1 MASEPT
7 LHDRLRATERGRRDL
22 PHDRG
27 AAGVDR
33 PVESVAHVAGVVLA
47 GVQPWGACVLEEV
60 TPRALTPVANRPLIS
75 HVLKWL
81 DESGIRAVSVCSNT
95 CTRTLR
101 KVLGPSETPDRDSPP
116 MAIDFYEDIAPRGP
130 AGCIR
135 DASVHSVHD
144 VFIVVDGTIVPQL
157 DIVELL
163 GFHQRSGASLTV
175 VVSSDLADT
184 RTGGDARCPVGIYVF
199 SKRAL
204 AHVPATGYQDIKET
218 LIPRL
223 YQYGESVVTFQMNGA
238 MPRIKGVDSYLA
250 VNDWVLSRSLCD
262 PQEFSEYRTQGDARI
277 HPSASVDS
285 TVRLIGPILIGEGS
299 SIGRGV
305 TIVGPTTIGAHC
317 RVGEGAIVC
326 RTSVWDECTIKPD
339 AVVDRCILTTHSW
352 VRADSA
358 YRYVVF
364 ADHRRPLGRLGRWI
378 DHWLTSRDGRQPD
391 GV

>member
-7 LHDRLRATERGRRDL
+7 LQDRLRATERGRRDL
-22 PHDRG
+22 SHDLG
-27 AAGVDR
+27 PTGVQL
-33 PVESVAHVAGVVLA
+33 PAEAVSHVAGVVLA
-47 GVQPWGACVLEEV
+47 GAQPWGECVLEEV
-60 TPRALTPVANRPLIS
+60 TPRALTPVVNRPLIS

-81 DESGIRAVSVCSNT
+81 DGSGIRTVSVCSNT

-101 KVLGPSETPDRDSPP
+101 QALETGEMTDRVPAH

-144 VFIVVDGTIVPQL
+144 VFIVVDGTIVPRL

-163 GFHQRSGASLTV
+163 GFHRRSGASLTV
-175 VVSSDLADT
+175 VVSSDVAEMGMD
-184 RTGGDARCPVGIYVF
+184 GDALCPVGIYVF

-204 AHVPATGYQDIKET
+204 EHVPATGYQDIKET

-223 YQYGESVVTFQMNGA
+223 YQYGESVVTFQMDGE
-238 MPRIKGVDSYLA
+238 MPRIKGVESYLA
-250 VNDWVLSRSLCD
+250 VNDWVLSRSLHD
-262 PQEFSEYRTQGDARI
+262 PEEFSEYRTQGDARI

-285 TVRLIGPILIGEGS
+285 TVRLVGPILIGQGS
-299 SIGRGV
+299 SIGRGATV
-305 TIVGPTTIGAHC
+305 VGPTTIGAHC
-317 RVGEGAIVC
+317 VIGEGSIVC
-326 RTSVWDECTIKPD
+326 RTSVWDGCTIEPD
-339 AVVDRCILTTHSW
+339 AVVDRCILTKQSR

-364 ADHRRPLGRLGRWI
+364 ADRRRRLGRFGLWI
-378 DHWLTSRDGRQPD
+378 DRWLGIGDGKQPL
-391 GV
+391 